1 MKSRVILIFFF
12 WGGGIFLEASAAE
25 LITLLNII
33 MNLNKQTKPQEKKMF
48 REQNKANKV
57 LTESLYFKL
66 FLYINLKRR
75 YDIISYNKML

>member
-12 WGGGIFLEASAAE
+12 FWGGIFLEVSAAG

-33 MNLNKQTKPQEKKMF
+33 MNLNKQTKPQEKKLF
-48 REQNKANKV
+48 REQKKVNEV

-66 FLYINLKRR
+66 FFAY
-75 YDIISYNKML
+75 